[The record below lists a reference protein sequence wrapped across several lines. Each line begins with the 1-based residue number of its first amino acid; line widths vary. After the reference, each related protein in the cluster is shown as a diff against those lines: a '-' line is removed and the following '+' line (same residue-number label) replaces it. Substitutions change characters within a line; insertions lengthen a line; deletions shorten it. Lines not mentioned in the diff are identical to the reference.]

1 MDKMEDDVFLRCI
14 EANLLSDMTLQGIEA
29 IAKVCTLLQ
38 LLVYLF
44 LLKTN
49 TYKNCMTSNG
59 MCNDFCM
66 VM

>member
-1 MDKMEDDVFLRCI
+1 MFLRCI

-29 IAKVCTLLQ
+29 IAKVCTLIQ

-44 LLKTN
+44 LLKMN

-59 MCNDFCM
+59 MCSDICM